1 MWRLFFVC
9 FFKTILFNL
18 VSGNPAFIGLH
29 KMDQGSGFT
38 NWINNANLTF
48 EGWNPQNPSTT
59 VSQDCVYIQQG
70 LWVNY
75 YCDKV
80 VGYICEKNVTFEK
93 LTYQ

>member
-1 MWRLFFVC
+1 
-9 FFKTILFNL
+9 
-18 VSGNPAFIGLH
+18 
-29 KMDQGSGFT
+29 MDQGSGFT

-48 EGWNPQNPSTT
+48 EGWNPQNPSTA
-59 VSQDCVYIQQG
+59 VSQDCVFIQQE